1 MYYGVDYL
9 CLTTYLAY
17 LCEILEL
24 FFFFNDT
31 KSAVIA
37 LVIPITITKYF

>member
-1 MYYGVDYL
+1 MYIYL
-9 CLTTYLAY
+9 ISFTKLIHLAF

-37 LVIPITITKYF
+37 LVIPITIIKYF